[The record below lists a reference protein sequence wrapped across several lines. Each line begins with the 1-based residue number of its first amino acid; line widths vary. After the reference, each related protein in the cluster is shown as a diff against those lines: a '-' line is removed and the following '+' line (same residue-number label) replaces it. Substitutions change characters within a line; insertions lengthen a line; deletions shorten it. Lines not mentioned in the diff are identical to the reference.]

1 MLTVRSREANPLT
14 LRVTE
19 PQDTLTPL
27 YPCAHQ
33 SVGTAT
39 CPMWMGL
46 SGPPGMQVQD
56 HLASPLDPVAW
67 PTPGT
72 GPAAQGWVQITFPDR
87 GGRPYPVLALGDP

>member
-27 YPCAHQ
+27 HPWAHQ

-39 CPMWMGL
+39 SCVD
-46 SGPPGMQVQD
+46 GPLMSTWYAGAGPLGN
-56 HLASPLDPVAW
+56 SLDPVAW

-72 GPAAQGWVQITFPDR
+72 GPAAQGWVQFTFPDR